1 MLVSV
6 SQRSTGRV
14 GGDVEPIEISRRN
27 TTNCSCSNMKKP
39 AREGSGLP
47 SITGVPSV
55 VPRRDKQA
63 D

>member
-27 TTNCSCSNMKKP
+27 TTNCSNMKKP